1 MFLKINFS
9 FVFLV
14 LLLLLQHEVFN
25 VNGEFLLH
33 QTFVKASTDA
43 LNGPVLAGK
52 PFTIRCEIPN
62 MPQRNEEF
70 TLKFNA
76 LKYRFWAY
84 YHRKIDTEEATFHTE
99 LPDADR
105 ERIVQMLPQKQSYSV
120 YEVTFFTNEN
130 ASSSS
135 FNSLFA
141 CSLGRGSAK
150 DDNYGNQDFRWSNEI
165 RISVQS
171 IKEKNNNRSTTPAS
185 PAYAPK
191 LQMTTSQPGALF
203 YLNQPTKVTCLLAN
217 ADFVRG
223 KKYTVNFYHSDHGL
237 LASYAVDAFEKM
249 FPRLVVYNSTVP
261 SSAKSAYPNFEL
273 LITEKE
279 VIRRRS
285 LWCELVL
292 QKQIA
297 EKLDKNT
304 AEQTSFKS
312 PPWQPYGPFAKFTAT
327 KTGNKTAADSEER
340 AQAARCSV
348 DQFDNQENWRYSQ
361 VQFFYG
367 ENAQEKTNQDTLL
380 AQYKLHGMY
389 NNKNVQF

>member
-1 MFLKINFS
+1 M
-9 FVFLV
+9 
-14 LLLLLQHEVFN
+14 
-25 VNGEFLLH
+25 
-33 QTFVKASTDA
+33 
-43 LNGPVLAGK
+43 AGK
-52 PFTIRCEIPN
+52 P
-62 MPQRNEEF
+62 
-70 TLKFNA
+70 LKPV
-76 LKYRFWAY
+76 
-84 YHRKIDTEEATFHTE
+84 DTEEATFHTE

-203 YLNQPTKVTCLLAN
+203 YLNQPPKVTCSLAN

-237 LASYAVDAFEKM
+237 LASYAVDGEK
-249 FPRLVVYNSTVP
+249 
-261 SSAKSAYPNFEL
+261 
-273 LITEKE
+273 
-279 VIRRRS
+279 
-285 LWCELVL
+285 
-292 QKQIA
+292 
-297 EKLDKNT
+297 
-304 AEQTSFKS
+304 
-312 PPWQPYGPFAKFTAT
+312 
-327 KTGNKTAADSEER
+327 
-340 AQAARCSV
+340 
-348 DQFDNQENWRYSQ
+348 
-361 VQFFYG
+361 
-367 ENAQEKTNQDTLL
+367 
-380 AQYKLHGMY
+380 
-389 NNKNVQF
+389 